1 MLKNTITKY
10 SRDKKI
16 KIFLITVLATLFLLG
31 EYRFFYK
38 IFNYLQEEVEFLSK
52 HLTIQLVNIMNI
64 TFLSMLFFSNLTNA
78 IYYFYISDDIELLL
92 SYPIKIKN
100 FILTRYLL
108 NTFISSWMVIFAM
121 IPFYLALFKVF
132 NFVLILLILTLFL
145 YIFFFFMQ
153 SSLGCIITILIVN
166 YFPAKRAYQVL
177 WSISALF
184 IASIFII
191 IRLIRPERLFR
202 PVTEKEFMNFLKS
215 IEVPD
220 YPYLPS
226 TWLTK
231 AFSNITFEKNINEYL
246 FYFSLTFI
254 FALFCFGL
262 FYYLSKH
269 VYLHSYSRARS
280 DFKKKKITKSPL
292 DLLSKLL
299 PLKKSNKELFLKD
312 LKEILRDTGQWSQ
325 LLLLIGLVFVY
336 LFSIKSLPIQH
347 VITMN
352 MVAFFNVGI
361 LEFIMA
367 ALINR
372 FVFPSFSQEGKV
384 LWVVKSFPISIKD
397 IFLSKFLLYSVPLLI
412 LGIVLSILS
421 NELLNV
427 DKFIYFFTIINVSTM
442 TLTLIFFGLTFG
454 IIYPK
459 FRFSNITEVSFSYGG
474 IVYMLVSMIYI
485 GLSLIIQAGP
495 VYSYLKS
502 KLFVQTINYKYFI
515 LSFGIFFISSI
526 ILCIGFYNKSKKIW
540 ESWE

>member
-231 AFSNITFEKNINEYL
+231 AFSNITFEKNLNEYL

>member
-231 AFSNITFEKNINEYL
+231 AFSNITFEKNLNEYL
-246 FYFSLTFI
+246 FYFSLIFI

-412 LGIVLSILS
+412 LGIVLSIIS